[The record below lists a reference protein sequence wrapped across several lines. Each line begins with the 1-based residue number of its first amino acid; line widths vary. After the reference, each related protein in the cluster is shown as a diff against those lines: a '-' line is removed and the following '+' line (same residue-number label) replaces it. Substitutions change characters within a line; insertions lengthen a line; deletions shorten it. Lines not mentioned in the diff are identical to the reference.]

1 MPGKER
7 ERETSSGIA
16 LEKRADEWEGR
27 EDWPLAGES
36 PFCLSWELE
45 GMVQMATWCSWTA
58 GVLIVGIRECSCL
71 RASLS
76 LFLKNKG

>member
-1 MPGKER
+1 MYTDHARKR

-45 GMVQMATWCSWTA
+45 GMVQMA
-58 GVLIVGIRECSCL
+58 VVGL
-71 RASLS
+71 QV
-76 LFLKNKG
+76 F